1 MEAPVNGVLDA
12 IPPEHRAVIIDELT
26 HLNPAMLAEL
36 RATQE
41 PSSEQTRAVVD
52 VLISEMMNNFGPD
65 WQPNERGRAIEKA
78 IGAYY
83 SAWPTNE

>member
-1 MEAPVNGVLDA
+1 MEAPMNNVLDA

-26 HLNPAMLAEL
+26 RLNPTMLAEL

-65 WQPNERGRAIEKA
+65 WQPNVRGRAIEKA

-83 SAWPTNE
+83 SAWPTHD

>member
-1 MEAPVNGVLDA
+1 MEAPVNNVLDA
-12 IPPEHRAVIIDELT
+12 IPPEHRAVIIDELAR
-26 HLNPAMLAEL
+26 LEPAMLTEL
-36 RATQE
+36 RATKE

-52 VLISEMMNNFGPD
+52 VLITEMMNNLGPD
-65 WQPNERGRAIEKA
+65 WRPNERGQAIEKA

>member
-1 MEAPVNGVLDA
+1 MSNVLDA
-12 IPPEHRAVIIDELT
+12 VPPEHRAVIIDELKR
-26 HLNPAMLAEL
+26 LNPTMLAEL

-52 VLISEMMNNFGPD
+52 VLINEMMNNFGPD
-65 WQPNERGRAIEKA
+65 WQPNERGRAIENA

-83 SAWPTNE
+83 SAWPTQD